1 MRISS
6 KSSGINKGKAPWHTT
21 ALSSLRL
28 FNTQRQLWLSL
39 LKRLL
44 EEFFPELLELLE
56 LLELFELLE
65 LLELLERLLLEL
77 LDELLLLELEELE
90 LLDWLLDA

>member
-21 ALSSLRL
+21 ALSSLWL
-28 FNTQRQLWLSL
+28 FSTQRQLWLSL

-44 EEFFPELLELLE
+44 EEFFPELLE

>member
-1 MRISS
+1 M
-6 KSSGINKGKAPWHTT
+6 INKGKAPWHTT

-44 EEFFPELLELLE
+44 EEFFPELLEL
-56 LLELFELLE
+56 FE